1 MPSFLTHFLA
11 LADISYVP
19 SGMATEFLG
28 LLTGLALTGFV
39 LSRSLGEIRLA
50 ALARAGRRNSNS

>member
-28 LLTGLALTGFV
+28 LLTGLALTTFV
-39 LSRSLGEIRLA
+39 LSRSLGEVRQTV
-50 ALARAGRRNSNS
+50 LARTGRRDSTS